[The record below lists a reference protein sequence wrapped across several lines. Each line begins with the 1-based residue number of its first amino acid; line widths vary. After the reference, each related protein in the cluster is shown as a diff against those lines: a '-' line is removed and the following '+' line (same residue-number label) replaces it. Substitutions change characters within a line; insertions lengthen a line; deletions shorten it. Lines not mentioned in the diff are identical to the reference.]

1 MVSIAILASKKALS
15 YVCAYSL
22 AATLSLEAA
31 SKVIDDDICTSA
43 AVEQR
48 VCSSESTTGSRN
60 HDGLAVP
67 SQLLAHLEIWC
78 DGVSKRKRKSCCVG
92 QERGGGQDIN
102 VSWRAYR

>member
-1 MVSIAILASKKALS
+1 MISIAIVASKKAS
-15 YVCAYSL
+15 QHVCTHSL

-48 VCSSESTTGSRN
+48 ICSSESTTGSGN

-67 SQLLAHLEIWC
+67 SQLLAHLE
-78 DGVSKRKRKSCCVG
+78 
-92 QERGGGQDIN
+92 
-102 VSWRAYR
+102 